1 MAKHVILNTSYGE
14 VLIKEGSNNSSLDC
28 YIGNNYDEY
37 IGSIEGT
44 IYDDETLLIDRIEK
58 LLE

>member
-1 MAKHVILNTSYGE
+1 MSKHVILNTSYGE
-14 VLIKEGSNNSSLDC
+14 VLIKEGSNSNLLNC

-44 IYDDETLLIDRIEK
+44 IYDDENSLID
-58 LLE
+58 